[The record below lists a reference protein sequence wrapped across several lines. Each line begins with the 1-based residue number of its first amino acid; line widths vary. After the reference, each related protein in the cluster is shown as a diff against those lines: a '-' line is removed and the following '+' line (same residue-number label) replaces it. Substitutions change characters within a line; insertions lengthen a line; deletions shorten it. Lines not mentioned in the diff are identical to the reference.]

1 MKIKLLEV
9 REASGEFLNS
19 PKDVFD
25 LMRDEARADRE
36 CFWVLHLNTKNRV
49 IEKELI
55 SMGVVNA
62 SMIMPREVFRK
73 AVINGTVSILSVHN
87 HPSGDLKPSSE
98 DRRTWD
104 MLRKAGEILNIPV
117 IDNLIVSTQGV
128 FSEEA
133 NRNPSHPLRP

>member
-9 REASGEFLNS
+9 REASGEALSS

-25 LMRDEARADRE
+25 FMKDEARADRE

-73 AVINGTVSILSVHN
+73 AVTNGTVSILSVHN
-87 HPSGDLKPSSE
+87 HPSGDLTPSVE

-117 IDNLIVSTQGV
+117 VDNLIVSTEGV
-128 FSEEA
+128 FSEKA
-133 NRNPSHPLRP
+133 NETF